1 MDILKKFLSRKFL
14 AAAAGTTI
22 GAAVALL
29 GLDQSIIASLH
40 SVLHGA
46 DRLLDG
52 LGVDLALSADV
63 HQDRGAGHGR
73 AEETIVDSDGGV
85 KQIDRK

>member
-29 GLDQSIIASLH
+29 GLDQSIIASCFGCKLLRRGH
-40 SVLHGA
+40 VL
-46 DRLLDG
+46 RLG
-52 LGVDLALSADV
+52 PDV
-63 HQDRGAGHGR
+63 HPH
-73 AEETIVDSDGGV
+73 
-85 KQIDRK
+85 